1 MQKKRLGRGL
11 DALLPNIGNFDENS
25 IKQIAIE
32 DIDPNKNQPR
42 QTFSE
47 ESLNQLA
54 DSIKN
59 SGIISPII
67 VMESGNR
74 YTIVAGE
81 RRYRAARIANLDTIP
96 CIIRNMSDSEMLEV
110 ALIENIQREDLNP
123 LEQAEAI
130 EKIMKRFEYTQEDI
144 AKKLGK
150 NRSTIANLLRLL
162 NLNNDVKK
170 LIKSNELSFGHAR
183 VLAGVDDE
191 ALQLSLAKDVINKGL
206 SVRQLEEIASN
217 LKNKEKPV
225 KTLKPIDANLA
236 AFELNIKRV
245 LGVKTKLTG
254 NLNKGRIVLS
264 YNSKEELDNLYY
276 LINKLS

>member
-11 DALLPNIGNFDENS
+11 DALLPDIGNFDESS

-42 QTFSE
+42 QSFSE

-54 DSIKN
+54 ESIKN
-59 SGIISPII
+59 TGIISPII
-67 VMESGNR
+67 VMEVGGR
-74 YTIVAGE
+74 YTIIAGE
-81 RRYRAARIANLDTIP
+81 RRYRAARIAKLDTVP
-96 CIIRNMSDSEMLEV
+96 CIVRNMSDSEVLEV

-123 LEQAEAI
+123 MEQAEAI
-130 EKIMKRFEYTQEDI
+130 ESIMKRFKYTQEDI

-162 NLNNDVKK
+162 NLNKDVKK
-170 LIKSNELSFGHAR
+170 LVKNNSLSFGHAR

-191 ALQLSLAKDVINKGL
+191 NIQLSLAKDCVNKGF
-206 SVRQLEEIASN
+206 SVRTLEDIVSN
-217 LKNKEKPV
+217 LKSKAKPS
-225 KTLKPIDANLA
+225 KKPKSVDANLA
-236 AFELNIKRV
+236 AFELNIKQV
-245 LGVKTKLTG
+245 LGLKTKLTG
-254 NLNKGRIVLS
+254 NVNKGRIVLS